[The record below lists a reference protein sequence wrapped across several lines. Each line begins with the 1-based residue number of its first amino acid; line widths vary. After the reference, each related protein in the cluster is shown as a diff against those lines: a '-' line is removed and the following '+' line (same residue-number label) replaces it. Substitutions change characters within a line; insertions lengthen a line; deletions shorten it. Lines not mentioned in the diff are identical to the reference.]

1 MLTFVLLSLLK
12 RQFVLK
18 IKLLAIGK
26 TDEKSLET
34 LIQKYLVRIK
44 GFTAFELQLI
54 PDIKNTKNMSESQ
67 QKEQEG
73 KRLLN
78 NISPGDRL
86 VLLDE
91 KGREF
96 SSEKFADFLQKQM
109 NTGLKNLV
117 FVIGGPY
124 GFSEAVYKRSDY
136 KIALS
141 QMTFSHQMVRL
152 IFMEQLYR
160 GLAILNHHPYHH
172 V

>member
-1 MLTFVLLSLLK
+1 MLSLLK
-12 RQFVLK
+12 RKFILK
-18 IKLLAIGK
+18 IKLLVIGK
-26 TDEKSLET
+26 TDEKSLED
-34 LIQKYLVRIK
+34 LIQKYLIRVK
-44 GFTAFELQLI
+44 GFTAFGLKLL
-54 PDIKNTKNMSESQ
+54 PDIKNTKNMSEAL

-78 NISPGDRL
+78 EISPGDKL

-96 SSEKFADFLQKQM
+96 NSEKFAGFLQKQM
-109 NTGLKNLV
+109 NTGLKNLI

-124 GFSEAVYKRSDY
+124 GFSEAVYKRSDF

-141 QMTFSHQMVRL
+141 QMTFSHQLVRL

>member
-12 RQFVLK
+12 RQYILK
-18 IKLLAIGK
+18 IKLLVIGK
-26 TDEKSLET
+26 TDEKALET
-34 LIQKYLVRIK
+34 LIQKYLIRIK
-44 GFTAFELQLI
+44 GFSAFELKLI
-54 PDIKNTKNMSESQ
+54 PDIKNTKNMSENQ

-78 NISPGDRL
+78 EILPGDKL

-91 KGREF
+91 KGQEF

-109 NTGLKNLV
+109 NAGLKNLV

-172 V
+172 I